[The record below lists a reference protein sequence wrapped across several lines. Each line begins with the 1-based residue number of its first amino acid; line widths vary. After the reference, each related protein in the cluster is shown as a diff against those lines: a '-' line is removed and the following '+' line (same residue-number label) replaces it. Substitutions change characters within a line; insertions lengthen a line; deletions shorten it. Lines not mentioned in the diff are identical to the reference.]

1 VTDILVRI
9 QDALTAAVR
18 TGAAGIGAY
27 VIAWL
32 IGLGVTIPDGFALAL
47 TAVLFGL
54 ILAGWNLAI
63 GLAVR
68 YVHPWFGY
76 LLIVAKSPT
85 YTLEPADR
93 VILTR
98 DEVLE
103 ANADTDAAGND
114 PTGFPYV

>member
-9 QDALTAAVR
+9 QDALTAAIR

-63 GLAVR
+63 GLAAR

-76 LLIVAKSPT
+76 LLIVAKSPSYAST
-85 YTLEPADR
+85 PPALTPLEREAD
-93 VILTR
+93 
-98 DEVLE
+98 
-103 ANADTDAAGND
+103 AQGWGSDTSL
-114 PTGFPYV
+114 PPYA